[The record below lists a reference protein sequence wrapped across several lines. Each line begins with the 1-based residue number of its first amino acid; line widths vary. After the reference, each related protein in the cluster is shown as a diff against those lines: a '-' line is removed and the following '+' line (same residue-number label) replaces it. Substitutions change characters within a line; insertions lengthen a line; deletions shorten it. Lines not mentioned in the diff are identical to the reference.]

1 MEIDIH
7 YRVDSTPGIT
17 PCSWGVILCLSREN
31 NMFGI
36 TSRTLLRASARSCD
50 VRVILA
56 AANKAQAEGIGL
68 CDFYH
73 VGINGRGLK

>member
-1 MEIDIH
+1 MEIFIIRIEELPPLGLLH
-7 YRVDSTPGIT
+7 EGAELFCAYQ
-17 PCSWGVILCLSREN
+17 EN

-68 CDFYH
+68 CVFYH